1 MTTSAPAAGR
11 AKVIPE
17 KGGLFLPYQAKWIK
31 DNSRKKVAE
40 KSRQIGWTWATA
52 YRLARLASQQNAPFD
67 FWVSS
72 RDDIQARLF
81 LEDCKAFAEILQ
93 VASKDLGERVYED
106 EKGKPFTAYVLEF
119 ASGRRINSMSSNPDA
134 QAGKRGARVLDEFAL
149 HPDPR
154 KLYAIAYPGI
164 TWGGTI
170 EIFSTHRGNENFFN
184 RELIEDAKGRNKKGF
199 SLHRVTL
206 QDALD
211 QGFLFKLQE
220 KLIRLGIEDER
231 IEMDEAEYF
240 DHTRA
245 GCPDQETFD
254 QEFMCVP
261 ADDASTFL
269 TFEMIDRGTYPF
281 SEEWETDLDYAG
293 GQLFIGVDI
302 GRSHDLTVIWVL
314 EKFSGMW
321 FTRRLIS
328 LADTAFSEQE
338 RILYPLI
345 AHPKVSRVCIDNTGI
360 GRQFAER
367 AQERFGSY
375 KVEAVNFTPAV
386 KEELAYPFRSVFEDG
401 LIRIPRDDTGV
412 LAADLRAVKKE
423 TTAAGNVRFTADRG
437 KNGHADRFWAG
448 ALAVHAGW
456 NRGSMIA
463 PVRSRAAMNRVE
475 SSRRT
480 ARKRRAVV

>member
-1 MTTSAPAAGR
+1 MSDRQRGFAGR
-11 AKVIPE
+11 ARIRPRKE
-17 KGGLFLPYQAKWIK
+17 GLFLPYQSRWIK
-31 DNSRKKVAE
+31 DNARKKVAE
-40 KSRQIGWTWATA
+40 KSRQIGWTWCTA
-52 YRLARLASQQNAPFD
+52 YRLVRQAGAANAAFD

-93 VASKDLGERVYED
+93 VAAKDLGERVYED

-119 ASGRRINSMSSNPDA
+119 ASGKRIHSMSSNPDA

-164 TWGGTI
+164 TWGGSI
-170 EIFSTHRGNENFFN
+170 EIFSTHRGSNNFFN
-184 RELIEDAKGRNKKGF
+184 RELIEDARGKNKKGF

-211 QGFLFKLQE
+211 EGFLYKLQE
-220 KLIRLGIEDER
+220 KLLRAGLEDER
-231 IEMDEAEYF
+231 IEMDEGEYF
-240 DHTRA
+240 SSTRA
-245 GCPDQETFD
+245 GCADEETFL
-254 QEFMCVP
+254 QEYMCVP

-269 TFEMIDRGTYPF
+269 TFEMIDRATYPI

-293 GQLFIGVDI
+293 GDLYVGVDV
-302 GRSHDLTVIWVL
+302 GRDHDLTVIWML
-314 EKFSGMW
+314 EKFGGMW
-321 FTRRLIS
+321 FTRRFIELKNQS
-328 LADTAFSEQE
+328 FSQQE
-338 RILYPLI
+338 AVLYPI
-345 AHPKVSRVCIDNTGI
+345 ISHPKVTRCCIDQTGL
-360 GRQFAER
+360 GRQFTER
-367 AQERFGSY
+367 AQERFGTY
-375 KVEAVNFTPAV
+375 KVEGVNFSGPI

-423 TTAAGNVRFTADRG
+423 TTAAGNIRFAADRG
-437 KNGHADRFWAG
+437 TNGHADRFWAG

-456 NRGSMIA
+456 NKGKPMA
-463 PVRSRAAMNRVE
+463 PVRWREGPNREHSRMRG
-475 SSRRT
+475 RRERSV
-480 ARKRRAVV
+480 A